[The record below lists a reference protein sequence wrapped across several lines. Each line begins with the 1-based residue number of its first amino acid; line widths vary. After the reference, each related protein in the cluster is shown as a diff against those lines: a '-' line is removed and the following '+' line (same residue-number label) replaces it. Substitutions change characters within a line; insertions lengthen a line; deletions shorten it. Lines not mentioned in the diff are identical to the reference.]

1 MAHHDVLDLSAAID
15 QDTDLSPDLPADL
28 RQLPRELLREQLI
41 RGDTPSEQT
50 LQLADLV
57 GLEALGIAK
66 DLDERLLED
75 RQGVDRR
82 AGAGLDR

>member
-1 MAHHDVLDLSAAID
+1 MLDLSAAID
-15 QDTDLSPDLPADL
+15 EDTDLSPDLPADL